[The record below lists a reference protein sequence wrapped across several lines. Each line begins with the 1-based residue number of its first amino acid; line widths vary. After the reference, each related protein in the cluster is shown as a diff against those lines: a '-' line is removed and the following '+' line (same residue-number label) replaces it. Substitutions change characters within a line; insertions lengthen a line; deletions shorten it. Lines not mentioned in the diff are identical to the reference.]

1 MILTDIYVP
10 ALNETYDFQLDETVP
25 VCLLIDEIAQIL
37 QKKSGGTEETFSH
50 PFVLCSFEQMCILDS
65 SKTLQESGITNGGAL
80 LIV

>member
-25 VCLLIDEIAQIL
+25 VRLLIDEIAQIL
-37 QKKSGGTEETFSH
+37 QKKSGGTQEPLSH
-50 PFVLCSFEQMCILDS
+50 PFVLCSFEQMCILDG
-65 SKTLQESGITNGGAL
+65 SKTLQENGITNGSAL